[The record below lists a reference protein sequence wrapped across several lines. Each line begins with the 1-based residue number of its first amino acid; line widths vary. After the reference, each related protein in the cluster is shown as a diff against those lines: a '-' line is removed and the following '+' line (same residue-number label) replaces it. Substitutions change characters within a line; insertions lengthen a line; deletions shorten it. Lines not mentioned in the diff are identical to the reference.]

1 MDTIPLIYSK
11 GADYITTLNLYR
23 ELLRQDEGND
33 YGFLCIDRR
42 NSRVRCEELFHKNR
56 AVYRISLP
64 VRIVQWAWNNLG
76 RPKLESITG
85 RTDLYHVS
93 GIIAPPT
100 ARAKVLVTVRGIVA
114 EVIPDLL
121 PRDRVKKLQKVLRDS
136 MKRAD
141 YYLAVSEQTK
151 QDMINY
157 FDVNPEYVHV
167 VTHGVD
173 PSFIHLRDRETLAA
187 RLQSQ
192 FRISRPYI
200 LFVGAIGHHKNVM
213 GILKAY
219 NRVHAG
225 GQGTHDLFLV
235 GPPDSASMDVRN
247 FISKN
252 SLDNF
257 IHLTGGIPPR
267 CQDMIDLYNGADCF
281 VFPSFYE
288 GWCSPPMEA
297 MACGTP
303 VIASNRSSI
312 PETVGSAAL
321 LVNPDD
327 VNDISEKIYSVLHD
341 PELRNNLIQKGFA
354 RAKQL
359 QWSDSARK
367 MIEVYRKIE
376 GEL

>member
-1 MDTIPLIYSK
+1 
-11 GADYITTLNLYR
+11 
-23 ELLRQDEGND
+23 
-33 YGFLCIDRR
+33 
-42 NSRVRCEELFHKNR
+42 
-56 AVYRISLP
+56 
-64 VRIVQWAWNNLG
+64 
-76 RPKLESITG
+76 
-85 RTDLYHVS
+85 
-93 GIIAPPT
+93 
-100 ARAKVLVTVRGIVA
+100 
-114 EVIPDLL
+114 
-121 PRDRVKKLQKVLRDS
+121 